1 MKRISFALLLWFSLL
16 PLMGQVR
23 VLATV
28 DAKRVSLQEPI
39 GFRVEALE
47 SDEMPQVDLQ
57 PLKRDF
63 SIISGPAQQTNIQ
76 WINGRMTSSRSLSWT
91 LVAKRSGQLTIP
103 RLKVRVGKQTF
114 QTQAIQILVEKDK
127 RPSQLANVFIQVET
141 DKHEV
146 YPGEQVTATY
156 KLYTRVNLSIE
167 NIEYPKGVGFWTEN
181 LRVAQT
187 IRFRDESVQG
197 VHYKVATLY
206 KVALFPTRTGVL
218 SLDPLMT
225 VCNVEVQRQRRTR
238 SLFDDSFF
246 DSMFKETVTQY
257 VRSDSLKIKVIDYPP
272 GQPTDFTGAVGRF
285 NLHAAVDTETVRVNE
300 AITLS
305 VTLDG
310 TGNLNLFNL
319 PEIHFPRNMEV
330 FPPKS
335 TYKKDEF
342 RDQLTGTMTWEYILI
357 PRSAGH
363 YRIPKIELPYFNPDK
378 RKWELTRSLPI
389 DLRIQ
394 PAKSNIVASAN
405 FTKEEV
411 ELLGEDIHYIHTATP
426 RWHRKGDKSLPFWVW
441 TSYGLAL
448 AIFILPGFVTQTR
461 EKRLATQDIRRARN
475 ALRSAKKI
483 LSQKSEDPFA
493 TASNALYRYVKD
505 KFSLT
510 TDQLDPRMLETFL
523 HSKISSENLDEIIA
537 LARICD
543 AGRYAPGA
551 AEHREKIIPR
561 TLKILKSIDRE
572 LP

>member
-1 MKRISFALLLWFSLL
+1 MKRLIFCLFMGFSLL

-28 DAKRVSLQEPI
+28 DAKRVSIQEPI

-47 SDEMPQVDLQ
+47 SDEMPQVNLQ
-57 PLKRDF
+57 PLKKDF

-91 LVAKRSGQLTIP
+91 LVAKHSGQLTIP
-103 RLKVRVGKQTF
+103 RLKVRVGQQTF
-114 QTQAIQILVEKDK
+114 QTQVIQILVEKEQ

-141 DKHEV
+141 DKQEA
-146 YPGEQVTATY
+146 YPGEQITATY

-206 KVALFPTRTGVL
+206 KVALFPTRTGIL
-218 SLDPLMT
+218 SLDPIVT
-225 VCNVEVQRQRRTR
+225 VCNVEVQRQRRPR

-272 GQPTDFTGAVGRF
+272 GQPADFTGAVGRF
-285 NLHAAVDTETVRVNE
+285 NLHAAVDTERVRVNE
-300 AITLS
+300 AITFR
-305 VTLDG
+305 VTLNG

-342 RDQLTGTMTWEYILI
+342 RDQITGTMTWEYILI

-363 YRIPKIELPYFNPDK
+363 YRLPKIELPYFNPDK
-378 RKWELTRSLPI
+378 KKWELTRSLPI

-394 PAKSNIVASAN
+394 AAQSNIVASAN
-405 FTKEEV
+405 FTKQEV
-411 ELLGEDIHYIHTATP
+411 ELLGEDIHYIHTKTSHW
-426 RWHRKGDKSLPFWVW
+426 RRNGEQSLPFWVW

-448 AIFILPGFVTQTR
+448 AIFILPGFVNQTR

-475 ALRSAKKI
+475 ALRNAKKI
-483 LSQKSEDPFA
+483 LSQKTDDPFA
-493 TASNALYRYVKD
+493 TASKALYRYIKD
-505 KFSLT
+505 KFTLT
-510 TDQLDPRMLETFL
+510 TDQLDPGLLQTL
-523 HSKISSENLDEIIA
+523 LGSKISSENLDEIVS

-551 AEHREKIIPR
+551 AEFRENIISR
-561 TLKILKSIDRE
+561 TLKILKLIDRE
-572 LP
+572 LT

>member
-1 MKRISFALLLWFSLL
+1 VKRISFALLLWFSLL

-225 VCNVEVQRQRRTR
+225 VCNVEVQHQRRPH

-285 NLHAAVDTETVRVNE
+285 NLNAAVDTETVRVNE
-300 AITLS
+300 AITLR